1 MPKAIILNQI
11 DDNSIS
17 QVLIELFAG
26 KGESLEILTNAVIHF
41 WLKMTEK

>member
-17 QVLIELFAG
+17 QVLIELFAE
-26 KGESLEILTNAVIHF
+26 KGESLEILTDTVIHF
-41 WLKMTEK
+41 WLKMMEK